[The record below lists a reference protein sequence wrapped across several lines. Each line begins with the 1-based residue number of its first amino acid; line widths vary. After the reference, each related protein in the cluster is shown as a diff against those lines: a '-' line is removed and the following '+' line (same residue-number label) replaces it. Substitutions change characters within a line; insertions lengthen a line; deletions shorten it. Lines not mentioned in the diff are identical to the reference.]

1 MSKREDSLD
10 SIAKHVSIMNEEV
23 GVLKVDM
30 GKVNVKLGE
39 LETNVRW
46 IKKVMGYM
54 APIVTGIFVTL
65 LGATIKYMF
74 LS

>member
-1 MSKREDSLD
+1 MSNKNSLD

-30 GKVNVKLGE
+30 GKVNVKLGK
-39 LETNVRW
+39 LETNVKW
-46 IKKVMGYM
+46 IKKVMSYM
-54 APIVTGIFVTL
+54 APLLTAIFVTL

>member
-1 MSKREDSLD
+1 MSNKNNLD

-30 GKVNVKLGE
+30 GEVKVKLGE

-54 APIVTGIFVTL
+54 APLLTAIFITV

-74 LS
+74 LT